1 MLFLLL
7 TNGVNPNTFDI
18 RSTGLTEVYVSGMC
32 PVVSILPLTEALEYT
47 VYLAMVLAALKC
59 CLARRVENNYN
70 IS

>member
-1 MLFLLL
+1 MLK

-18 RSTGLTEVYVSGMC
+18 RSTGLTEVYISVMC
-32 PVVSILPLTEALEYT
+32 PVVSIVPLTEALQHT
-47 VYLAMVLAALKC
+47 VCLAMVLAALMC